1 MQYLSAIFHL
11 TCEFD
16 KSMFDELCLKGLS
29 LGQNFVRND
38 LIGVIVKPPLV
49 VTDEHGLRSN
59 HVELNPNKR
68 AWTA

>member
-1 MQYLSAIFHL
+1 
-11 TCEFD
+11 
-16 KSMFDELCLKGLS
+16 MFDELCLKGLS

-38 LIGVIVKPPLV
+38 LIGVIVKPPLA
-49 VTDEHGLRSN
+49 VTEEHGLQSN